1 MALDDLGRCSVT
13 TLQRRARNPKFLD
26 GCHVIVVAIYSTSLL
41 LLLLLSYELR
51 PILKLSLFFSR
62 HHSE

>member
-1 MALDDLGRCSVT
+1 VALDDLGRCSVT